1 MTFSFSAYKS
11 ALRRSRR
18 QIRNVLVASALVGLF
33 VAFGTPRVYES
44 GVVLAPETGSSGIL
58 GSGMLSKTL
67 MMGLGKMA
75 GSSEDAIYPD
85 IYPDVVQS
93 TDFIV
98 SLFHVPLVGKEGA
111 MDCDYYTYIAHRQK
125 HAWWEYPLMPFGAL
139 MRMLTEGDD
148 NLRPLAT
155 ADSVRTNV
163 ICLTREEVG
172 VAKAI
177 GNNVDCTVDEK
188 TGVIDIKVTDQD
200 PVVAAVVADTI
211 MRRLQEFITEYRTQK
226 AVNDSRYLES
236 LHEEARRDLAVA
248 RAAYAAFCDA
258 NQDIMLKEVETR
270 QEELENEVEL
280 KQEIYSQLTEQL
292 QMARAKVQEESP
304 AFTIVQKAIVP
315 VRHNN
320 TPKAIV
326 LVIWMMAGVV
336 CQQLWMLARNARAI
350 FKLEA

>member
-1 MTFSFSAYKS
+1 MTFCFSAYKS

-18 QIRNVLVASALVGLF
+18 QIRTVLVASALVGVF

-67 MMGLGKMA
+67 MMGLGKMS
-75 GSSEDAIYPD
+75 GSNEDAIYPD

-98 SLFHVPLVGKEGA
+98 SLFHVPLIGKEGP

-125 HAWWEYPLMPFGAL
+125 HAWWEYPLMPFSAL
-139 MRMLTEGDD
+139 MRTLTAGDD
-148 NLRPLAT
+148 NLRPLAS
-155 ADSVRTNV
+155 ADSIRTNV
-163 ICLTREEVG
+163 ICLTRQEVG

-177 GNNVDCTVDEK
+177 GNNVKCSVDEK
-188 TGVIDIKVTDQD
+188 TGVIDIKVSDQD

-211 MRRLQEFITEYRTQK
+211 MRRLQDFITEYRTQK
-226 AVNDSRYLES
+226 AVNDCHYLES
-236 LHEEARRDLAVA
+236 LHAEARRDLSSA

-258 NQDIMLKEVETR
+258 NQDILLKEVETR
-270 QEELENEVEL
+270 QEDLENEVEL

-320 TPKAIV
+320 TPKVVVLAIWLLIGFV
-326 LVIWMMAGVV
+326 GH
-336 CQQLWMLARNARAI
+336 QLWLLARNAREI